1 MFILIEFDKVYKELP
16 KDWFDSGKLKWE
28 PNIQLEEGLKKT
40 IPYFAELVRTGC
52 T

>member
-28 PNIQLEEGLKKT
+28 PNIQLEDIIESAWKWQKGKL
-40 IPYFAELVRTGC
+40 
-52 T
+52 